1 VSTTREGVEQGTAA
15 RAPGFWEQLVDRKW
29 PLSVAFVAALLIAWE
44 LTGALRDVPRYVL
57 TPTQIA
63 WSTVEAIQAGI
74 LPSAIASSMRRLVIG
89 FAIGTSAG
97 VILGLL
103 AGVVRLV
110 EDVTDPLVSLTYPL
124 PKIALFPVFAVWL
137 GFSDQARIVIIA
149 LACFYPSFVNSLNG
163 TKGIQPHFLWVARN
177 LGCGKWRSFWSVIVP
192 AALPLV
198 LVGVRISL
206 ALSFVLLFA
215 TEAIASREGLGFLVF
230 NGYLSARYDLMYTA
244 IFVLA
249 VFGFL
254 ADRTLLT
261 VGRHLTR
268 GHDIEAVGRG

>member
-1 VSTTREGVEQGTAA
+1 MSSPSVGRRFWDQIVA
-15 RAPGFWEQLVDRKW
+15 RQW
-29 PLSVAFVAALLIAWE
+29 PLSVAFVATLLIAWE
-44 LTGALRDVPRYVL
+44 LTGVLREVPRYVL
-57 TPTQIA
+57 TPSEIVLA
-63 WSTVEAIQAGI
+63 TVATIEEGI
-74 LPSAIASSMRRLVIG
+74 LPAAIASSMRRLVIG
-89 FAIGTSAG
+89 FVLGTSAG
-97 VILGLL
+97 VIVGLL

-110 EDVTDPLVSLTYPL
+110 EDLTDPLVSLTYPL

-137 GFSDQARIVIIA
+137 GFSDEARILIIA

-163 TKGIQPHFLWVARN
+163 TRGIQPHFLWVARN
-177 LGCGKWRSFWSVIVP
+177 LGCGRWKSFWSVIVP

-261 VGRHLTR
+261 AGRRLTR